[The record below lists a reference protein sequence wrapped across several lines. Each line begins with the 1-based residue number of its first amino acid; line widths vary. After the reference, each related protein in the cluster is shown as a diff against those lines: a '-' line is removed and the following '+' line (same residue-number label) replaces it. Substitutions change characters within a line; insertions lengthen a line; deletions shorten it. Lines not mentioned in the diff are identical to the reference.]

1 LALKSPYQWF
11 QIENAPRTSVP
22 VLTGPGSDSIPVSRI
37 EPKHSLVAKSHV
49 EALPVTRVLI
59 IDDDDVARELLSST
73 LKQAGYQV
81 IELASAIGATR
92 AIFEHNVDAV
102 VVDVMLPDISGDKLA
117 RVLRENSR
125 GQSLGIVLVSSR
137 PVQELQELAAGA
149 RADGVVAKANVRSG
163 LVATVTRAVERRS
176 RRVAAPR

>member
-1 LALKSPYQWF
+1 MTTTSPYQWLY
-11 QIENAPRTSVP
+11 IDEDSRTSIP
-22 VLTGPGSDSIPVSRI
+22 AASRAGADSIPVSRV
-37 EPKHSLVAKSHV
+37 EPKHSLLAKKQV
-49 EALPVTRVLI
+49 EASPATRVLI

-73 LKQAGYQV
+73 LKQAGHQV

-125 GQSLGIVLVSSR
+125 GQWLGIVLVSSR

-149 RADGVVAKANVRSG
+149 RADGVVAKANIRSG
-163 LVATVTRAVERRS
+163 LAATVARAVQRRAQ
-176 RRVAAPR
+176 RVAAPR